1 MADVND
7 MFNDITK
14 EQSFYTKGEKKE
26 FTPLTEG
33 EYLCNI
39 TEVSS
44 KTLDVKGGEFKAR
57 LYSYTLIVADE
68 NKDMDFVY
76 ADINGDMKATKGH
89 VYVGKKF
96 FGKLWRFLEPKEG
109 DTFKSNSEGNA
120 HYLKFCETIGIECKK
135 ETKTIDG
142 KDIDVQ
148 LLPSLSAE
156 DMLGQPVKAFVALG
170 KAWKNKQGETK
181 QYYESKFCKK
191 WEGGAKKTIKTGAKD
206 EIPF

>member
-33 EYLCNI
+33 EYLCHI

-68 NKDMDFVY
+68 NKDLDFVY
-76 ADINGDMKATKGH
+76 SDINGDKKATKGN

-120 HYLKFCETIGIECKK
+120 HYLKL
-135 ETKTIDG
+135 
-142 KDIDVQ
+142 V
-148 LLPSLSAE
+148 L
-156 DMLGQPVKAFVALG
+156 
-170 KAWKNKQGETK
+170 N
-181 QYYESKFCKK
+181 
-191 WEGGAKKTIKTGAKD
+191 AKKKQRQSMGKTLMFNFFQVYLPKICLVNLLKLLLRLVRHGRTNKVKQDNTMNLSSAKNGKV
-206 EIPF
+206 ELRKQ